1 MDTIRYICLKRWS
14 HHCRCLAQPEICEM
28 EASGDLKRG
37 DRGQYETV
45 EIIAKPWW
53 YVDVF
58 ARAEEAVTKDGDI
71 RMILKL
77 SKLDH
82 PEKGAVIHKSSDLT
96 DFYAFSHGIQRK
108 RRQDHPRTTQIQAFE
123 QVVFFSLFFFPPE
136 FLSRLKNLLSTHER
150 KSRAKTTLN
159 SLHMISFI

>member
-1 MDTIRYICLKRWS
+1 MEETEWLLQDSTKM
-14 HHCRCLAQPEICEM
+14 PEPRQ
-28 EASGDLKRG
+28 APRP
-37 DRGQYETV
+37 Q
-45 EIIAKPWW
+45 
-53 YVDVF
+53 
-58 ARAEEAVTKDGDI
+58 RAGCVGGEVPEESF

-123 QVVFFSLFFFPPE
+123 QVVFFSLFFSP
-136 FLSRLKNLLSTHER
+136 LSSYQG
-150 KSRAKTTLN
+150 
-159 SLHMISFI
+159 

>member
-1 MDTIRYICLKRWS
+1 
-14 HHCRCLAQPEICEM
+14 M

-45 EIIAKPWW
+45 EITAKPWR

>member
-1 MDTIRYICLKRWS
+1 M
-14 HHCRCLAQPEICEM
+14 
-28 EASGDLKRG
+28 
-37 DRGQYETV
+37 
-45 EIIAKPWW
+45 
-53 YVDVF
+53 DVF